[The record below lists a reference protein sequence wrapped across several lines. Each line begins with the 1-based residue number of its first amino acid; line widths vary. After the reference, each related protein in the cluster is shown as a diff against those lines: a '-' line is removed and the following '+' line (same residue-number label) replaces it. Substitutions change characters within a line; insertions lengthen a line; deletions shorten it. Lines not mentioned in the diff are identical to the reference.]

1 MFDGKLVPQ
10 QKQPPE
16 YSMKKGGLGNFT
28 KFTGKNLC
36 QSLFFNKVAGL
47 CPATLLK
54 KRLWH
59 RCFPVNFV
67 KFPRTFILQNTSG
80 RLLLSSNQCYILL
93 SLQLVD
99 GLFFLITDKALS
111 FVTFYMIL
119 FLICLVLSNISLPI
133 RLDIEAAI
141 HSFATD

>member
-16 YSMKKGGLGNFT
+16 YSMKKGVLGNFT

-36 QSLFFNKVAGL
+36 QSLFFNKVAVL

-54 KRLWH
+54 KIRL
-59 RCFPVNFV
+59 
-67 KFPRTFILQNTSG
+67 KTE
-80 RLLLSSNQCYILL
+80 RLKTQRLK
-93 SLQLVD
+93 
-99 GLFFLITDKALS
+99 TDKALS

-133 RLDIEAAI
+133 LLDIEAAI